1 MAKNMDSK
9 KIFEK
14 FGDYYLAN
22 EDTFM
27 MGIDLRITSKI
38 AERFK
43 NKNVLET
50 CTGAGFTTI
59 SLAKYANKV
68 ISIDINKENQ
78 DQAKHN
84 LMMSGNENKV
94 DFILGNSLDENILK
108 QASNINA
115 AFLDP
120 DWAILDDNHVYK
132 FKNSNTKP
140 KSDLLFH
147 TIYKITKNIA
157 LILPPF
163 VNEDELSD
171 LPANER
177 QKIHLDGELALICIY
192 FGDLIQKNGE
202 TNLFL

>member
-1 MAKNMDSK
+1 MTKQIDSK

-14 FGDYYLAN
+14 FGNYYSADAN
-22 EDTFM
+22 TFK

-38 AERFK
+38 GERFY

-59 SLAKYANKV
+59 PLSKTAKKV
-68 ISIDINKENQ
+68 ISIDINAENQ
-78 DQAKHN
+78 NQARHN
-84 LMMSGNENKV
+84 LKIAGNENLV
-94 DFILGNSLDENILK
+94 EFILGSCLDESILK
-108 QASNINA
+108 QAQNINA

-120 DWAILDDNHVYK
+120 DWAIMGEDHIYK
-132 FKNSNTKP
+132 FKNSNTRP
-140 KSDLLFH
+140 KTDLLFH

-163 VNEDELSD
+163 VNEDELID
-171 LPANER
+171 LPKNEK
-177 QKIHLDGELALICIY
+177 QKIHLDGSPALICLY
-192 FGDLIQKNGE
+192 FGDLILTDGE